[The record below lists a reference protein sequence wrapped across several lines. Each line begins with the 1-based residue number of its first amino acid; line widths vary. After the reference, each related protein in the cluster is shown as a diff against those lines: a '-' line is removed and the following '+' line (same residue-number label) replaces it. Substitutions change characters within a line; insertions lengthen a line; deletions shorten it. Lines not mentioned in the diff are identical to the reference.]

1 MKKTVH
7 QGERP
12 YVCQICDETFGVW
25 LSISHLPT
33 SDPREKLVALSRK
46 KETYARRSIIAV
58 KIGGDLGV
66 LYSINFITIR
76 DSRYIELQIT

>member
-1 MKKTVH
+1 MSARFVIKLLVSGFQFH
-7 QGERP
+7 N
-12 YVCQICDETFGVW
+12 
-25 LSISHLPT
+25 LPT